1 MPERTTLRAEAG
13 FTLTEVLVVIAVIGV
28 LSAMAVL
35 VNPAAII
42 GIRADSG
49 LSQLTSQ
56 LRRAKDLAVA
66 DRRDIQVQFLG
77 RNQIQITRLGV
88 NGGAAQVVDS
98 VFLENSL
105 EFRLM
110 PGVPDTPD
118 GFGNAAAV
126 DFGVAN
132 ASIFR
137 AEGIFTDD
145 NPNLDPLNGTVFI
158 GVPGEPSTAR
168 AVTIFGPTALIRG
181 YCWNGSQWVE

>member
-98 VFLENSL
+98 VFLENRL

-118 GFGNAAAV
+118 GFGNAAAA

-132 ASIFR
+132 ALIFR
-137 AEGIFTDD
+137 AEGMFTDG

-181 YCWNGSQWVE
+181 YRWNGSQWVE